1 MPRTIKRQQN
11 LLYEFDY
18 NPESLIARLKKELN
32 ARSISALA
40 RAIAVTP
47 SVLSK
52 VRRHELTVSSNLLI
66 AIHDAT
72 SIPIRELRAWM
83 GDHRRLYDKIKRK
96 RFKRETI
103 G

>member
-18 NPESLIARLKKELN
+18 NPEGLITRLKKELN